1 MTFNFELKTKSGE
14 ARRGV
19 LTTPHGEL
27 QTPFFQTVATR
38 AAVKAG
44 VMPHEIRELG
54 GQILLSNTYHL
65 HLRPGED
72 LVQEFGGLAKFE
84 GWNGPTLTDSG
95 GFQVFSLGGTKVVD
109 DGVHFQSHLDGTKLF
124 FTPEKSI
131 QIQNKLGA
139 DMIMAFDECTPFPCD
154 RKYAEANLERV
165 TRWAEQS
172 LAAHKNKNQWLLGI
186 VQGSVYPD
194 LRKKS
199 AQQLVALDFPAY
211 AIGGLAVGEKSE
223 TMYEMLEATLPELP
237 SEKPRY
243 LMGVGTPENLLEAVE
258 RGVDFFDCV
267 MPTRNARHAT
277 LFTRDG
283 KINLKNAKFIHD
295 ERPLEVAPQ
304 FTYGYLHHLFRND
317 EALGQRLATM
327 HNLKFY
333 FDLMRDIREAIEQD
347 NFANF
352 KSEWLA
358 RYNNQC

>member
-1 MTFNFELKTKSGE
+1 MKFNFKIKNQSGQ

-19 LTTPHGEL
+19 LQTPHGAI

-44 VMPHEIRELG
+44 VMPHEVRALG

-72 LVQEFGGLAKFE
+72 IVQEFGGVAQFE
-84 GWNGPTLTDSG
+84 GWDGPTLTDSG
-95 GFQVFSLGGTKVVD
+95 GFQVFSLGGTKVTEE
-109 DGVHFQSHLDGTKLF
+109 GVHFQSHLDGTKLF

-139 DMIMAFDECTPFPCD
+139 DLIMAFDECTPFPCS
-154 RKYAEANLERV
+154 REYAEANLARV

-172 LAAHKNKNQWLLGI
+172 LKAHQNKNQWLLGI
-186 VQGSVYPD
+186 VQGSTYAD
-194 LRKKS
+194 LRKRS
-199 AQQLVALDFPAY
+199 AQELVALDFPAY
-211 AIGGLAVGEKSE
+211 AIGGLAVGEKPE
-223 TMYEMLEATLPELP
+223 IMYEMLEATLPELP
-237 SEKPRY
+237 TAKPRY

-277 LFTRDG
+277 LFTHEG
-283 KINLKNAKFIHD
+283 KINLKNAKFMHD
-295 ERPLEVAPQ
+295 QRPFEVAPQ
-304 FTYGYLHHLFRND
+304 FTYGYVHHLFRNG

-333 FDLMRDIREAIEQD
+333 FELMGEIREAIEAD
-347 NFANF
+347 NFADF
-352 KSEWLA
+352 KAKWLA